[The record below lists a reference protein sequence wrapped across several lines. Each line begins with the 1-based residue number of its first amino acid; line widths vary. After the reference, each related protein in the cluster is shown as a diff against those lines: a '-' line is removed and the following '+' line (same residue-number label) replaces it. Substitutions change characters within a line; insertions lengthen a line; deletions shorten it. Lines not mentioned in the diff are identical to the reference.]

1 MISLSVVFTFRID
14 FFNLI
19 FQGPTGPRGPIGL
32 KGNFGEKVCGI
43 RIRDTGLRIT
53 GYGFGHSQ
61 IIDWNFYFA
70 SLPCLFV
77 IFVSFSHSFSFLIFF
92 LQILNAIY

>member
-14 FFNLI
+14 FLNLI

-61 IIDWNFYFA
+61 IIGWN
-70 SLPCLFV
+70 
-77 IFVSFSHSFSFLIFF
+77 FF
-92 LQILNAIY
+92 LQVCRVCLSFLFLFPTTSVF

>member
-61 IIDWNFYFA
+61 IIGWNFFFCKFA
-70 SLPCLFV
+70 VFV
-77 IFVSFSHSFSFLIFF
+77 CHFCFF
-92 LQILNAIY
+92 FPLLQFFNFFFYKS

>member
-1 MISLSVVFTFRID
+1 MRRYVVS
-14 FFNLI
+14 
-19 FQGPTGPRGPIGL
+19 
-32 KGNFGEKVCGI
+32 EYGI
-43 RIRDTGLRIT
+43 RDYRLRITGLWIT

-61 IIDWNFYFA
+61 IIDWNFFFA